1 MKKCFSKIFAL
12 ALSAA
17 MIFSAFAVTSSADS
31 YGSET
36 LLSFSADK
44 AGEGSAI
51 GSLTYN
57 AGSVTLVSDGTPQDY
72 QKGEYIKQS
81 FAISSSEA
89 ATALS
94 AVKADRA

>member
-36 LLSFSADK
+36 LLSFSAD
-44 AGEGSAI
+44 
-51 GSLTYN
+51 
-57 AGSVTLVSDGTPQDY
+57 
-72 QKGEYIKQS
+72 
-81 FAISSSEA
+81 
-89 ATALS
+89 
-94 AVKADRA
+94 